1 MAMRPSLPVP
11 SLSRRAK
18 IIIGVVVLLV
28 LVLSVLGSLVR
39 LYVDWLWFGEVGF
52 RQVFSTGL
60 RTRLLLFFLFGV
72 LMALVIAANLFLAY
86 RFRPPFRPMSLE
98 QQNLERY
105 RSALEP
111 RRRLIVIGVS
121 AVLGI
126 FTGITAQAQWQTWL
140 QWRNGT
146 QFGIKD
152 PQFGIDISYYTFTY
166 PFQRFVLGLLF
177 TAVVLS
183 LLAALAVHY
192 LFGGVRLQTPGE
204 KVTPAARVHLSVL
217 LGIFVLLKA
226 AAYYLDRYGLLFNE
240 RDGRTGAS
248 YTDVNAVLPAKT
260 ILMFVALICAVAILA
275 NIFLRWVQL
284 PAIAIVL
291 LLLTSIVASGIYP
304 AIVQQFSVRPNAN
317 EKEAVYIGRNIDA
330 TRAAYGIT
338 SKAEGGKVNQQQYA
352 ATTDVTAARS
362 KLVADKSTI
371 PNARLLDPNI
381 LSPTFRQFQQIRNVY
396 DFPQKLD
403 IDRYTI
409 QGKESDYVVAARELS
424 SDNLTGNQT
433 NWINRHTFYT
443 HGNGFVAAAA
453 NENLTSQ
460 AGFAVGG
467 LPSTGP
473 IKVTQPRIYYGE
485 LNSDYSIVGTNNRG
499 EFDRPGSGEQD
510 ELFKYDGGG
519 GVNVGSFFHRLAFAI
534 AYRERNILLSSA
546 INGDSKILYVRDPAD
561 RVEKVA
567 PFLKIDGD
575 PYPAVIDGQI
585 EWIVDGYTTLN
596 NYPYSERQTLGE
608 VAADSRTGQGT
619 RALPRQDVN
628 YIRNSVKATVNAY
641 SGKVTLNEFDEN
653 DPVLKT
659 WMKAY
664 PGIIQPKSAISEQL
678 KEHLRYPED
687 LFKVQRELLT
697 RYHVTDPRQFFNTQD
712 FWRVPADPTTGQGA
726 AQPPYYIVAQA
737 PGQKAP
743 VFQLTSALNAL
754 SRDNLAA
761 YVTVSSDPEDYG
773 EMQVLELP
781 GSQAVLG
788 PGQVQGRFGSQS
800 EIAQTITLLNSQGSQ
815 VRYGNLLTLPVGGGL
830 LYIEPLYVEAAGLP
844 YPILQRVLVAFGD
857 RVAFASSLTGALDT
871 LFGAGAGSQAP
882 DNTGS
887 TTPPTPSPTGT
898 SPPSSSSGPAPPTG
912 TGGGTVSPALN
923 AALSQLA
930 TAYTALQTAFKSGDV
945 TAIGQA
951 QTAVIQAAAAVAA
964 ARGGG

>member
-1 MAMRPSLPVP
+1 VAMRPSLPVP

-146 QFGIKD
+146 PFDIKD

-338 SKAEGGKVNQQQYA
+338 SKSEGGKVNQQQYN
-352 ATTDVTAARS
+352 ATTDVAAARG
-362 KLVADKSTI
+362 KLVADKDTI

-396 DFPQKLD
+396 DFPEKLD

-409 QGKESDYVVAARELS
+409 AGKESDYVVAARELS
-424 SDNLTGNQT
+424 SANLTGNQT

-460 AGFAVGG
+460 AGFTEGG

-473 IKVTQPRIYYGE
+473 IDVKQPRIYYGE
-485 LNSDYSIVGTNNRG
+485 LNSDYSIVDTNSSG
-499 EFDRPGSGEQD
+499 EFDRPGSGGED
-510 ELFKYDGGG
+510 EVFKYDGSG
-519 GVNVGSFFHRLAFAI
+519 GVNVGSLTHRLAFAI
-534 AYRERNILLSSA
+534 NYRERNILLSSA
-546 INGDSKILYVRDPAD
+546 INGESKILYVRDPAD
-561 RVEKVA
+561 RVEKAA

-641 SGKVTLNEFDEN
+641 TGKVTLYEFDQK

-664 PGIIQPKSAISEQL
+664 PGIIQPNSAITPEL

-726 AQPPYYIVAQA
+726 AQPPYYIVARA
-737 PGQKAP
+737 PGQDAP

-882 DNTGS
+882 DNNGS
-887 TTPPTPSPTGT
+887 TTSPSPTPSGT
-898 SPPSSSSGPAPPTG
+898 SPPSSGSATPSPTG
-912 TGGGTVSPALN
+912 TGGGTVSPQLN
-923 AALSQLA
+923 AALAQLA
-930 TAYTALQTAFKSGDV
+930 TAYTSLQTAYKSGDV

-951 QTAVIQAAAAVAA
+951 QTAVNQAAAAVAA